1 MAIQPSH
8 PLPSSACEELRE
20 DTLQQINGGVAYAI
34 GRITPD
40 FPGNQG
46 NIGGIGG
53 IRPFNCG
60 ACVQGLPGD
69 LLKNSAINKV
79 INTGFGRI

>member
-1 MAIQPSH
+1 MAIEPSP
-8 PLPSSACEELRE
+8 PLPSSAGEELSE
-20 DTLQQINGGVAYAI
+20 DTLQQINGGVAYAT
-34 GRITPD
+34 GRLTPD

-46 NIGGIGG
+46 NLGNIGG

-69 LLKNSAINKV
+69 LIKNPAINQI
-79 INTGFGRI
+79 INTGIGRL

>member
-8 PLPSSACEELRE
+8 PLPSSAGEELNE

-40 FPGNQG
+40 FPGNQA
-46 NIGGIGG
+46 NIGRIGG

-60 ACVQGLPGD
+60 ACVQGLAGD
-69 LLKNSAINKV
+69 LLKNPAISKV
-79 INTGFGRI
+79 INPGIGRI